1 MRGADGG
8 RSQHNTT
15 DLTGFASSA
24 YYSAMENTVRV
35 NRTEGGVQ
43 SVDRALGVLLAFLD
57 GATLLGPT
65 ELGQRLGLSK
75 SAVHALLV
83 SLERAGFV
91 YRDNAAGKY
100 GLGPRLA
107 QLAGL
112 WAEADMTRSLARP
125 TLEALAREL
134 DETVFLGVIKGGRAV
149 YADRIESRQRLRVIG
164 EIGEPVPLHATALG
178 KVFLAHLPPLRLQAV
193 LAGPL
198 EAYTRHTI
206 VDPDRL
212 LVECEAIRTQGYA
225 VSDGERD
232 ELTLGVAAPV
242 RNPPGAVHAA
252 ITAVGPRG
260 RFDLARS
267 AEQVVRAA
275 AEVSRRL
282 DPRGDQDR

>member
-1 MRGADGG
+1 MAAY
-8 RSQHNTT
+8 H
-15 DLTGFASSA
+15 SSV
-24 YYSAMENTVRV
+24 ENGVRE
-35 NRTEGGVQ
+35 NRTDGGVQ

-57 GATLLGPT
+57 GAILLGPT

-91 YRDNAAGKY
+91 YRDDATGKY

-112 WAEADMTRSLARP
+112 WAEVDMTRSFARP
-125 TLEALAREL
+125 TLEGLAREVN
-134 DETVFLGVIKGGRAV
+134 ETVFLGVITGGRPV
-149 YADRIESRQRLRVIG
+149 CADRIESQQRLRVVG

-178 KVFLAHLPPLRLQAV
+178 KVFLAHLPAARLREV

-212 LVECEAIRTQGYA
+212 RAECEAIRARGYA
-225 VSDGERD
+225 VSDGERNA
-232 ELTLGVAAPV
+232 LTLGVAAPI
-242 RNPPGAVHAA
+242 RNPLGAVHAA
-252 ITAVGPRG
+252 ITVAGPRG
-260 RFDLARS
+260 RFDIARA
-267 AEQVVRAA
+267 AERVVRAA
-275 AEVSRRL
+275 AVVSRRL
-282 DPRGDQDR
+282 EPRGGQDR